1 MNCAGHCNFE
11 CFPRWAQWGPLKY
24 YVYTSCYHSLHHSK
38 YKWNYCLFC
47 PIWDHLC
54 GTAHPTSQALHRE
67 VTDRARRR
75 RPTDVVFLAHGHDVP
90 SMVTHVPFVS
100 PFLCSVTHATG
111 WVATLLWPLC
121 YVWARPAQLLLP
133 ATVMQ
138 RYRYRGTEAATW
150 CLPIAARGLLFFVC
164 FTRLALPVPPAV
176 LAVPFRDL
184 LAVPVLLALL
194 SLPCS
199 HRPPCVPYLPEL
211 PRFACFAM
219 RASCAAR
226 PDL

>member
-100 PFLCSVTHATG
+100 PG
-111 WVATLLWPLC
+111 WKKSSRL
-121 YVWARPAQLLLP
+121 
-133 ATVMQ
+133 
-138 RYRYRGTEAATW
+138 E
-150 CLPIAARGLLFFVC
+150 PIQC
-164 FTRLALPVPPAV
+164 
-176 LAVPFRDL
+176 
-184 LAVPVLLALL
+184 
-194 SLPCS
+194 
-199 HRPPCVPYLPEL
+199 
-211 PRFACFAM
+211 
-219 RASCAAR
+219 
-226 PDL
+226 

>member
-121 YVWARPAQLLLP
+121 YVWARLAQLLLP

-138 RYRYRGTEAATW
+138 RYQYRGTQVATW
-150 CLPIAARGLLFFVC
+150 CLPVAGR
-164 FTRLALPVPPAV
+164 
-176 LAVPFRDL
+176 
-184 LAVPVLLALL
+184 
-194 SLPCS
+194 S
-199 HRPPCVPYLPEL
+199 
-211 PRFACFAM
+211 
-219 RASCAAR
+219 SCARRAQT
-226 PDL
+226 

>member
-38 YKWNYCLFC
+38 YKYNYCLFC

-67 VTDRARRR
+67 VTDRARAR

-121 YVWARPAQLLLP
+121 YVWARLAQLLL
-133 ATVMQ
+133 
-138 RYRYRGTEAATW
+138 
-150 CLPIAARGLLFFVC
+150 
-164 FTRLALPVPPAV
+164 
-176 LAVPFRDL
+176 
-184 LAVPVLLALL
+184 
-194 SLPCS
+194 SLI
-199 HRPPCVPYLPEL
+199 HI
-211 PRFACFAM
+211 
-219 RASCAAR
+219 
-226 PDL
+226 